1 MERSK
6 EAVSKETPEFVEFV
20 ECCRNRVKE
29 GCEEATIRIYETRNY
44 LVLQRDYLGS
54 LSSFCFVVKTDNKTK
69 ELGEMKRGDVMKAAS
84 FKAPAKHARGNIFD
98 EHNGL
103 SKITQYGVEY
113 LPKGRKG

>member
-6 EAVSKETPEFVEFV
+6 EAVSKQTPEFVEFV
-20 ECCRNRVKE
+20 TNCQNRVKE
-29 GCEEATIRIYETRNY
+29 GCEEATIRVYETLNY
-44 LVLQRDYLGS
+44 LVLQREYLGS
-54 LSSFCFVVKTDNKTK
+54 LSSFCFVVKADNNTK
-69 ELGEMKRGDVMKAAS
+69 ELGAMRRGDVMKAAS

-113 LPKGRKG
+113 LPKGRRG